1 MTQADARKHRKL
13 CDIVIKDR
21 EFYKTIL
28 KLSLPTAFQTLM
40 SLLVVMTVNVMVSRV
55 ETEGL
60 ALAAVSQSNSIT
72 NFVNA
77 SLTRL
82 AGGSIVLIS
91 QYGGKKNLARIR
103 PIAR

>member
-1 MTQADARKHRKL
+1 MIQKG
-13 CDIVIKDR
+13 
-21 EFYKTIL
+21 FYRNIL
-28 KLSLPTAFQTLM
+28 RLSLPAAFQALM
-40 SLLVVMTVNVMVSRV
+40 SLLVVMVDNLMVSRLDSQ
-55 ETEGL
+55 GFN
-60 ALAAVSQSNSIT
+60 LAAVSQSNSIT